1 MRFKATK
8 NSLHHFRLVGIALFF
23 LLMGNACQKDELID
37 EAVAPLLGTW
47 HQTSRQV
54 DGATVTKDSTRLVMM
69 ISNNNIC
76 LMCDSS
82 KTAIAAKTIIKRSG
96 WSYSGGLLNI
106 AIDLPASWYPVTG
119 TNTLTIDRFDFD
131 KLGNI
136 TKTTLNFERISDI
149 DIE

>member
-1 MRFKATK
+1 MQSIAKK
-8 NSLHHFRLVGIALFF
+8 SSLHVAL
-23 LLMGNACQKDELID
+23 LIGVALMFIVLGSACQEDNLID
-37 EAVAPLLGTW
+37 EAVAPLIGTW

-54 DGATVTKDSTRLVMM
+54 DGASATKDSTRLVMR
-69 ISNNNIC
+69 INDNNIC
-76 LMCDSS
+76 LMCDST
-82 KTAIAAKTIIKRSG
+82 KAAITAKSIIKRSG

-106 AIDLPASWYPVTG
+106 AIDLPAAWYPVTG

-131 KLGNI
+131 KSGNI